1 MADFPGRQGLHL
13 MAKPVG
19 PACNLGCRYCF
30 YLEKAA
36 LYAPGTRFSMTDDVL
51 RAYIRANIAQEP
63 GPEVLFTWQG
73 GEPALRGLDFYRRAL
88 SYQREFGGGK
98 KIRNAFQTNGV
109 LLDEEWCAFFAE
121 AGFAVGISLDG
132 PRALHDAGRRDKRG
146 NSSFDAVMRAIAL
159 LKAFRVEFNVLVTVS
174 NEVAHFPRE
183 VYRFLKEQQCRHIQ
197 FNPVVERVASSKQTA
212 AGQHFAQPG
221 PEKGA
226 GVSPALT
233 ADSVTPISYG
243 EFLIAIFD
251 EWVRHDVGEV
261 FVMNFEWA
269 LAAHLHLPSTVCL
282 FAEICGS
289 ALVVEH
295 NGDVYSCDHFVYPDY
310 RLGNILDADVG
321 VLGRSAR
328 QIAFGAAKSG
338 SLPGY
343 CRRCEFL
350 AICNGECP
358 KNRFAT
364 SSDGEPGLNYLCPS
378 YRKYFGH
385 ISRYMAAM
393 AKLIGC
399 GQPASLIM
407 EAVKGPL
414 AVRVPAGAS
423 VS

>member
-1 MADFPGRQGLHL
+1 MADLPGRQGLHL

-36 LYAPGTRFSMTDDVL
+36 LYVPGTRFSMTDDVL
-51 RAYIRANIAQEP
+51 RAYIRSNIAQEP
-63 GPEVLFTWQG
+63 GPEVVFTWQG
-73 GEPALRGLDFYRRAL
+73 GEPVLRGLDFYRRAL
-88 SYQREFGGGK
+88 SCQREFGGGK
-98 KIRNAFQTNGV
+98 NIRNAFQTNGV

-121 AGFAVGISLDG
+121 AGFTVGISLDG

-159 LKAFRVEFNVLVTVS
+159 LKTYRVEFNVLVTVS
-174 NEVAHFPRE
+174 NEVARFPRE

-197 FNPVVERVASSKQTA
+197 FNPVVERVASSKETA

-233 ADSVTPISYG
+233 SDSVTPVSYG

-269 LAAHLHLPSTVCL
+269 LAAHLRLPSTVCL
-282 FAEICGS
+282 FAENCGS

-338 SLPGY
+338 GLPGY

-364 SSDGEPGLNYLCPS
+364 SPEGEPGLNYLCPS

>member
-1 MADFPGRQGLHL
+1 MADLLGRQGLHL

-36 LYAPGTRFSMTDDVL
+36 LYPPGTRFSMSDEVL
-51 RAYIRANIAQEP
+51 RAYIRCNIAQEP

-73 GEPALRGLDFYRRAL
+73 GEPTLRGLAFYRRAL
-88 SYQREFGGGK
+88 SYQQEFAAGK

-109 LLDEEWCAFFAE
+109 LLDEAWCAFFAE

-132 PRALHDAGRRDKRG
+132 PRELHDGGRPDKRG
-146 NSSFDAVMRAIAL
+146 NSSFDSVMRAIAL
-159 LKAFRVEFNVLVTVS
+159 LKAYRVEFNVLVTVS
-174 NEVAHFPRE
+174 NEVARFPRQ
-183 VYRFLKEQQCRHIQ
+183 VYRFLKQQQCNHIQ
-197 FNPVVERVASSKQTA
+197 FNPVVERVASSNESA

-221 PEKGA
+221 PGKG
-226 GVSPALT
+226 GDVSPALT
-233 ADSVTPISYG
+233 ADSVTPESYG
-243 EFLIAIFD
+243 EFLIAVFD
-251 EWVRHDVGEV
+251 EWVRSDVGEV

-269 LAAHLHLPSTVCL
+269 LAAHLKLPSSICL
-282 FAEICGS
+282 FAKDCGS

-295 NGDVYSCDHFVYPDY
+295 NGDVYSCDHFVYPGY
-310 RLGNILDADVG
+310 RLGNILEADAG
-321 VLGRSAR
+321 VLGASAR
-328 QIAFGAAKSG
+328 QVAFGAAKSG
-338 SLPGY
+338 SLPCY

-350 AICNGECP
+350 ALCNGECP

-364 SSDGEPGLNYLCPS
+364 SPDGEPGLNYLCPS
-378 YRKYFGH
+378 YRKYFRH
-385 ISRYMAAM
+385 ISKYMAAM
-393 AKLIGC
+393 AKLIGY

-407 EAVKGPL
+407 EALKGPL